1 MRRTLLLPIA
11 TLARTREALGGLLRP
26 HRGLVAATVA
36 VLVTAAVAMLLVPP
50 LIGRIV
56 DAVIARGP
64 AGIVDVLA
72 LGIVGALVARAVLA
86 ALGSALVARLGEL
99 VLAGLRERVVRR
111 ALDVPVADVE
121 RAGSGDLLQRV
132 SGDIAVISEGVRRAV
147 PMVVISVLDIGLTLV
162 GLAVLDWRLA
172 LAGLVPLPVWVL
184 ITRWYVR
191 TSGPLYAAERAAEGT
206 RTQTLL
212 AGVGGAATVR
222 AFRRRSA
229 QLARIDE
236 HSAAAVTAAMRASTA
251 QSRFGAVMNGAE
263 MLGVLAILVTGFWL
277 VRADAVT
284 VGAATAA
291 ALYFLRLFDPIG
303 ITLFLLDEAQSAGA
317 ALARLVG
324 VADMPAPPAPPAPR
338 TPRDASVR
346 LSGVRHAYDG
356 GAEVLHGVDLDVAPG
371 ERLAVVGASGAGK
384 TTLGAVLAGVRTPT
398 AGTVEI
404 GGVPLA
410 EIAELRRHV
419 ALVTQEVHVFAGT
432 VADNLR
438 LARPDAS
445 DAELTAA
452 LRTVGRAARAHRR
465 RGRRGRR
472 ALRHPRSAAG
482 TGAARAGRPGRRRAG
497 RGHRRGR
504 QRGGPRPRTGGR
516 RRAGGPHGRG
526 HRPPA
531 HPGRRGRPDRRAR
544 QGPDRRVRPAR
555 RAGACRWAL
564 RGAVGGVGAPA
575 LPRHRASLTARQLRA
590 AVSSGRRGA
599 PAAGS
604 ARPTVGADGV
614 FSTPA
619 RTGARRVRRLR
630 SPPRARP

>member
-1 MRRTLLLPIA
+1 MTAALLPIA

-36 VLVTAAVAMLLVPP
+36 VLVAAATAMLLVPP

-56 DAVIARGP
+56 DAVIGHGP
-64 AGIVDVLA
+64 AGIVDALA
-72 LGIVGALVARAVLA
+72 LGIVVALVARALLA

-191 TSGPLYAAERAAEGT
+191 TSGPLYAAERAAEGA

-222 AFRRRSA
+222 AFRRRAA
-229 QLARIDE
+229 QLTRIDE
-236 HSAAAVTAAMRASTA
+236 HSAAAVSAAMRASTA

-263 MLGVLAILVTGFWL
+263 MLGVLAILLTGFWL

-284 VGAATAA
+284 VGATTAA

-346 LSGVRHAYDG
+346 LTGVRHAYDG

-410 EIAELRRHV
+410 EIAELRRQV

-438 LARPDAS
+438 LAHPDAS
-445 DAELTAA
+445 DAELSAA
-452 LRTVGRAARAHRR
+452 LRTVGAPLALTDAVGDELSATRAQQLALARLVLADPAVAVLDEATAEAGSAGARALERAAAAALAGRTAVVIAHRLTQAAAADR
-465 RGRRGRR
+465 IVVFDKGRIVE
-472 ALRHPRSAAG
+472 S
-482 TGAARAGRPGRRRAG
+482 
-497 RGHRRGR
+497 
-504 QRGGPRPRTGGR
+504 GPHDELV
-516 RRAGGPHGRG
+516 RAGGRYAALWAAWE
-526 HRPPA
+526 RP
-531 HPGRRGRPDRRAR
+531 
-544 QGPDRRVRPAR
+544 
-555 RAGACRWAL
+555 
-564 RGAVGGVGAPA
+564 
-575 LPRHRASLTARQLRA
+575 
-590 AVSSGRRGA
+590 
-599 PAAGS
+599 
-604 ARPTVGADGV
+604 
-614 FSTPA
+614 
-619 RTGARRVRRLR
+619 R
-630 SPPRARP
+630 SPATEQA

>member
-1 MRRTLLLPIA
+1 MTPGLLPIA

-64 AGIVDVLA
+64 AGIVDGLA

-222 AFRRRSA
+222 AFRRRAA

-251 QSRFGAVMNGAE
+251 QQRFGAVMNGAE

-338 TPRDASVR
+338 TPRYASVR
-346 LSGVRHAYDG
+346 LSGVRHAYEG
-356 GAEVLHGVDLDVAPG
+356 GAEVLHGVDLHIAPG

-452 LRTVGRAARAHRR
+452 LRTVGAPLALSDAVGDGGDELSATRAQQLALARLVLADPAVAVLDEATAEAGSAGARALERAAAAALAGRTAVVIAHRLTQAAAADR
-465 RGRRGRR
+465 IVVLDKGRIVE
-472 ALRHPRSAAG
+472 S
-482 TGAARAGRPGRRRAG
+482 
-497 RGHRRGR
+497 
-504 QRGGPRPRTGGR
+504 GPHDDLV
-516 RRAGGPHGRG
+516 RAGGRYAALWAAWE
-526 HRPPA
+526 RPRSSATQPA
-531 HPGRRGRPDRRAR
+531 TEQA
-544 QGPDRRVRPAR
+544 
-555 RAGACRWAL
+555 
-564 RGAVGGVGAPA
+564 
-575 LPRHRASLTARQLRA
+575 
-590 AVSSGRRGA
+590 
-599 PAAGS
+599 
-604 ARPTVGADGV
+604 
-614 FSTPA
+614 
-619 RTGARRVRRLR
+619 
-630 SPPRARP
+630 